1 MGDIFTIAYFS
12 VQIFKIIY
20 YLTKEENH
28 TTLEGVTKNPLHLY
42 SKGLVLLF
50 LRGKKACLED
60 ISRKVRSYSC
70 PNVFFHIPV
79 ELFTMLLNSANSSG

>member
-1 MGDIFTIAYFS
+1 MGDIFTIAYLS

-20 YLTKEENH
+20 YLTKEENN

-50 LRGKKACLED
+50 LRGKKGV
-60 ISRKVRSYSC
+60 SRRYFKKGQK
-70 PNVFFHIPV
+70 
-79 ELFTMLLNSANSSG
+79 LLLP